1 MFRLVY
7 DVATTLA
14 ARILAM
20 VGPFVVSIITARVLG
35 PEDRGRY
42 FLVLALAQIGAQVG
56 NMGLQ
61 ASNTYLVA
69 NRRELVGPMVANS
82 LIVSFVVAQAVTAL
96 IALVFGWP
104 RLLGLES
111 LLGGSLGPLA
121 LLAALIAPF
130 ILTSLFIN
138 NIAIGVGRVPLFNA
152 MTIAYG
158 FASVAIALLVAV
170 VGGSVPLFLLGALVS
185 LALPTLFGTRL
196 LLVGHALPF
205 RFDVELFRRGIAYA
219 AKAYLATMFG
229 FVMTRVGVF
238 ALQHRA
244 GLEEVGQFSVAMQLS
259 DGLVMLPS
267 TVGILLFPELVR
279 TKQHQRR
286 QSMWRTFWTL
296 GSIML
301 VILAV
306 TYVLAPWLVA
316 FMFGPSFARAATQL
330 QALLPSILMVSL
342 MSVISQYLAAE
353 GFPRIQVLAWLVGLL
368 LQTVLSYWVAGAW
381 GGIGVALSLA
391 VSNAVVLL
399 FLLVETMRRR
409 DGVC

>member
-82 LIVSFVVAQAVTAL
+82 LIVSFVVAPAVTAL